1 MNLHAIR
8 AVRPL
13 YGVLQVLRRVGGRAF
28 MRLYH
33 APAGARPNRVFFSSF
48 KGRGYTD
55 SPARISE
62 ALHALRPDA
71 ELIWQLERPEDAP
84 DYVRVVKP
92 RSLRALWAIST
103 ARCLVDNFNRPHY
116 MLKFPDQRYVQTWHG
131 DRPFKKILADAN
143 PETEIPETVQMD
155 LLMTG
160 SDFGTRI
167 CRSAFRYE
175 GEVMQLGLPR
185 NDCLA
190 APDPA
195 AAERIRARL
204 ELQPHERVMLY
215 APTFRV
221 ARVGKAE
228 PAGFDIGRALDR
240 LEARGEVWRCL
251 TRAHTDNKGV
261 SGVQDPRVRD
271 VTDWPETAELLLV
284 TDLLITDYSSIAG
297 DFALLDRPILLYQ
310 PDLTEYTGSDRGMYV
325 DPREY
330 PYARAESE
338 DQLLA
343 LLDDPDALA
352 SRNPAIRAF
361 YGMSETGHSAGAVAE
376 WIAERL
382 GELK

>member
-13 YGVLQVLRRVGGRAF
+13 YKVLSGLRRVGGRGF
-28 MRLYH
+28 MRLCH
-33 APAGARPNRVFFSSF
+33 AFGGARPKRVFFSSF

-71 ELIWQLERPEDAP
+71 ELIWQLEHPGDAP

-92 RSLRALWAIST
+92 RSLRALRAIST

-116 MLKFPDQRYVQTWHG
+116 MLKFDDQRYVQTWHG
-131 DRPFKKILADAN
+131 DRPFKKILADAD
-143 PETEIPETVQMD
+143 PDTEIPESAQMD

-160 SDFGTRI
+160 SDYGTRI
-167 CRSAFRYE
+167 CRSAFRYS

-185 NDCLA
+185 NDCLVN
-190 APDPA
+190 PDPEA
-195 AAERIRARL
+195 AQRVRAELDLA
-204 ELQPHERVMLY
+204 PGTRVMLY
-215 APTFRV
+215 APTFRA
-221 ARVGKAE
+221 ARVGREE

-240 LEARGEVWRCL
+240 LEARGEVWVCL

-271 VTDWPETAELLLV
+271 VTAWPETSELLLV
-284 TDLLITDYSSIAG
+284 TDLLVTDYSSIAG
-297 DFALLDRPILLYQ
+297 DFALLDRPIALYQ
-310 PDLTEYTGSDRGMYV
+310 PDLAEYIGSDRDMYV

-338 DQLLA
+338 EQLLA
-343 LLDDPDALA
+343 LFDDPDALA
-352 SRNPAIRAF
+352 ARNPAIRAF
-361 YGMSETGHSAGAVAE
+361 YGMSETGRSAEAVAQ

-382 GELK
+382 G